1 MDADVPTIPNEDD
14 DNSEGSSV
22 EILDGGS
29 DLDICEET
37 ELTRFS
43 RILHEAQKRALEEEK
58 EKGNKRK
65 TYNGRSR
72 TTAYR
77 RKRHQKDLHAQGYR
91 PIDEYMEK
99 NKDECTAPQILTLE
113 DSGSEQS
120 TDGDAAV
127 RSNEPSASECTDIE
141 ELVCSLAA
149 CGERRSPAAIYRHPD
164 SASAGHCPVV
174 QGVSANEETELQLGQ
189 DIQALREEEE
199 ESSSSGSENEGN
211 ARQDRQGEPSKN
223 GTYKRAMRTV

>member
-1 MDADVPTIPNEDD
+1 
-14 DNSEGSSV
+14 V

-37 ELTRFS
+37 ELTQFS

-91 PIDEYMEK
+91 PIDKYMEQKK
-99 NKDECTAPQILTLE
+99 NKDECTTPQILTLE
-113 DSGSEQS
+113 DSEQS
-120 TDGDAAV
+120 SDSDMALW
-127 RSNEPSASECTDIE
+127 SNGPSASECTDVE
-141 ELVCSLAA
+141 ELVRSLAA
-149 CGERRSPAAIYRHPD
+149 CGELRSPAAIYRHPD
-164 SASAGHCPVV
+164 LASAGHCPVV
-174 QGVSANEETELQLGQ
+174 QGISASEEPKLRLGHQ

-199 ESSSSGSENEGN
+199 ESSGSEDEGN
-211 ARQDRQGEPSKN
+211 ARRDRQGNTCKK
-223 GTYKRAMRTV
+223 GTYKRPMRMV